1 MAEYLNGWV
10 KLHRRIVDWEWFK
23 KPETLSLFI
32 YCLTRAN
39 VADGSW
45 RNIAY
50 KRGQF
55 ITSLDTIRKDTGLS
69 IQQARTALKHLVST
83 GELTS
88 KSTNRFTIITVCK
101 YDDYQSMSEDVNTPN
116 NNKVTCNQHA
126 KTKNSN
132 KQSTTGEEEKED
144 VDIRR
149 GRTKRKISSKE
160 DKKKS
165 CVTPPSFEE
174 VCVFIRSESLSKVDA
189 REFYDYYSDRG
200 WKCGDRPL
208 RDWKAKLRE
217 WQRRTFANTNS
228 GNGNWR
234 NGVAP
239 AGYGIILPDGIE
251 IH

>member
-39 VADGSW
+39 IADGSW

-83 GELTS
+83 GELS
-88 KSTNRFTIITVCK
+88 AKSTNRYTMITICK
-101 YDDYQSMSEDVNTPN
+101 YDDYQSMPEDANTPN
-116 NNKVTCNQHA
+116 NNQATNNQHA
-126 KTKNSN
+126 KTKRSN
-132 KQSTTGEEEKED
+132 KQSTTGEEEEED
-144 VDIRR
+144 GERRR
-149 GRTKRKISSKE
+149 GRSERKKSSKE
-160 DKKKS
+160 DKKKTS
-165 CVTPPSFEE
+165 FIPPSVDEIDS
-174 VCVFIRSESLSKVDA
+174 FIRSESLTDVDA
-189 REFYDYYSDRG
+189 KAFYDYYSDRD
-200 WKCGDRPL
+200 WKCGNRPL
-208 RDWKAKLRE
+208 KDWKAKLRE
-217 WQRRTFANTNS
+217 WQRRATPNTNGS
-228 GNGNWR
+228 SNRWQ

-239 AGYGIILPDGIE
+239 AGYGVILSDGIE
-251 IH
+251 YH